1 MPVTERREVLVE
13 RHIAASQ
20 RPQRGDVFG
29 RWAPA
34 FDAFG
39 GDGLG
44 DGVIAWIRRRPGC
57 ATQWN
62 ADVDAR

>member
-1 MPVTERREVLVE
+1 MAVAEHREVLVE
-13 RHIAASQ
+13 RQVPPSQ
-20 RPQRGDVFG
+20 GAQRGDVFG
-29 RWAPA
+29 RRAPA

-44 DGVIAWIRRRPGC
+44 DGVIVRIRRRPGC
-57 ATQWN
+57 ATQRN